1 MIPTACMCLGES
13 KWFGLIELPFPD
25 AEDSAATS
33 RGSYSG
39 G

>member
-1 MIPTACMCLGES
+1 MCLGES

-25 AEDSAATS
+25 EDSAAAES

-39 G
+39 GLR